1 LTFLYGLFAKDIP
14 LITLYA
20 HAKINLGLRI
30 IGTLPDGYHAI
41 HSLFLPIYDLFDTL
55 TFENHDTD
63 IIFISNDEL
72 NIPMEQNLIV
82 KSAHLMRKHF
92 GIQKGAIIHLD
103 KVIPSGAGLGG
114 GSSDAA
120 ATFRGL
126 TKLWEITTDI
136 PTLSEIGLSLG
147 SDIPFFFH
155 DSPAI
160 VEGKGEIITPISCDL
175 YAWLLFIFPGIHINT
190 GWAYSQIQEYSDYD
204 MINLK
209 SAIQNGS
216 INLQSEQ
223 LVNDFEKPIHAIHPI
238 LNDIK
243 RQLISSG
250 AIVSL
255 MSGSGSTMY
264 GIFSEESTA
273 HSAKSAFE
281 QFQTLLIPIR
291 LNDTHNR
298 EDIS

>member
-1 LTFLYGLFAKDIP
+1 MFAKDIR
-14 LITLYA
+14 LITLNA

-55 TFENHDTD
+55 TFENHDSD
-63 IIFISNDEL
+63 IILISNDDL

-82 KSAHLMRKHF
+82 KSAHLMRKYF

-103 KVIPSGAGLGG
+103 KLIPSGAGLGG

-120 ATFRGL
+120 TTCKGL
-126 TKLWEITTDI
+126 AKLWEISTDI
-136 PTLSEIGLSLG
+136 STLSELCVSLG

-160 VEGKGEIITPISCDL
+160 VEGKGETITPISCDL
-175 YAWLLFIFPGIHINT
+175 HAWLLFIFPGIHINT
-190 GWAYSQIQEYSDYD
+190 GWAYSQIQEYSHYNT
-204 MINLK
+204 INIQ
-209 SAIQNGS
+209 SAIQNGL
-216 INLQSEQ
+216 INLQSKQ
-223 LVNDFEKPIHAIHPI
+223 LVNDFEKPIHAIYPV

-243 RQLISSG
+243 QQLLSFG

-264 GIFSEESTA
+264 GIFSDESTA
-273 HSAKSAFE
+273 HYAKSACT
-281 QFQTLLIPIR
+281 QFDTLLIPIR
-291 LNDTHNR
+291 LNNTPSR
-298 EDIS
+298 EDK

>member
-1 LTFLYGLFAKDIP
+1 M
-14 LITLYA
+14 ITLYA

-55 TFENHDTD
+55 TFENHATD

-126 TKLWEITTDI
+126 TKLWEITTDP
-136 PTLSEIGLSLG
+136 PTLSELGLSLG

-281 QFQTLLIPIR
+281 QFQTLIIPIR

>member
-1 LTFLYGLFAKDIP
+1 LYGLFAKDIP

-55 TFENHDTD
+55 TFENHATD

-136 PTLSEIGLSLG
+136 PTLSELGLSLG

-175 YAWLLFIFPGIHINT
+175 HAWLLFIFPGIHINT

-223 LVNDFEKPIHAIHPI
+223 LINDFEKPIHAIHPI

-281 QFQTLLIPIR
+281 QFQTLIIPIR

>member
-1 LTFLYGLFAKDIP
+1 M
-14 LITLYA
+14 
-20 HAKINLGLRI
+20 
-30 IGTLPDGYHAI
+30 PDGYHAI

-190 GWAYSQIQEYSDYD
+190 GWAYSQIQEYSDYETID
-204 MINLK
+204 LK

-216 INLQSEQ
+216 INLQSEE

-264 GIFSEESTA
+264 GIFSKESTA
-273 HSAKSAFE
+273 QSAKSAFE

-291 LNDTHNR
+291 LNDTHIR

>member
-1 LTFLYGLFAKDIP
+1 M
-14 LITLYA
+14 ITLYA

-55 TFENHDTD
+55 TFENHDSD
-63 IIFISNDEL
+63 IIFISNDDL

-82 KSAHLMRKHF
+82 QSAHLMRKHF

-103 KVIPSGAGLGG
+103 KLIPSGAGLGG

-120 ATFRGL
+120 TTCRGL
-126 TKLWEITTDI
+126 AKLWEITTDI
-136 PTLSEIGLSLG
+136 PTLSELGVSLG

-160 VEGKGEIITPISCDL
+160 VTGKGEIITPISCDL
-175 YAWLLFIFPGIHINT
+175 HAWLLFIFPGIHINT

-204 MINLK
+204 TINLK

-216 INLQSEQ
+216 INLQSEE
-223 LVNDFEKPIHAIHPI
+223 LVNDFEKPIHMIYPI

-243 RQLISSG
+243 QQLISLG
-250 AIVSL
+250 AIVS
-255 MSGSGSTMY
+255 
-264 GIFSEESTA
+264 
-273 HSAKSAFE
+273 
-281 QFQTLLIPIR
+281 
-291 LNDTHNR
+291 
-298 EDIS
+298 

>member
-1 LTFLYGLFAKDIP
+1 MIAKDIP

-63 IIFISNDEL
+63 IIFISNDDL

-126 TKLWEITTDI
+126 TKLWEISTDI
-136 PTLSEIGLSLG
+136 LTLSELGLSLG

-175 YAWLLFIFPGIHINT
+175 HAWLLFIFPGIHINT
-190 GWAYSQIQEYSDYD
+190 GWAYSQIQKYSDYKTID
-204 MINLK
+204 LK

-243 RQLISSG
+243 LQLISSG

-264 GIFSEESTA
+264 GIFSEESIA
-273 HSAKSAFE
+273 QSAKSVFG

-291 LNDTHNR
+291 LGDTNIR

>member
-1 LTFLYGLFAKDIP
+1 LYGLFAKDIP

-55 TFENHDTD
+55 TFENHATD

-126 TKLWEITTDI
+126 TKLWEITTDP
-136 PTLSEIGLSLG
+136 PTLSELGLSLG

-190 GWAYSQIQEYSDYD
+190 RWAYSQIQEYSDYD

>member
-1 LTFLYGLFAKDIP
+1 M
-14 LITLYA
+14 ITLHA

-55 TFENHDTD
+55 TFENHATD

-82 KSAHLMRKHF
+82 KAAHLMRKHF

-136 PTLSEIGLSLG
+136 PTLSELGLSLG

-175 YAWLLFIFPGIHINT
+175 YAWLLFIFPGLHINT
-190 GWAYSQIQEYSDYD
+190 GWAYSQIQEYSDYETID
-204 MINLK
+204 LK

-216 INLQSEQ
+216 INLQSEE

-273 HSAKSAFE
+273 QSAKSAFE

>member
-1 LTFLYGLFAKDIP
+1 LYGLFAKDIP

-55 TFENHDTD
+55 TFENHATD

-126 TKLWEITTDI
+126 TKLWEITTDP
-136 PTLSEIGLSLG
+136 PTLSELGLSLG

-281 QFQTLLIPIR
+281 QFQTLIIPIR

>member
-1 LTFLYGLFAKDIP
+1 LYGLFAKDIP

-55 TFENHDTD
+55 TFENHATD

-126 TKLWEITTDI
+126 TKLWEITTDP
-136 PTLSEIGLSLG
+136 PTLSELGLSLG

-190 GWAYSQIQEYSDYD
+190 RWAYSQIQEYSDYD

-281 QFQTLLIPIR
+281 QFQTLIIPIR

>member
-1 LTFLYGLFAKDIP
+1 M
-14 LITLYA
+14 ITLYA

-63 IIFISNDEL
+63 IIFISNDDL

-126 TKLWEITTDI
+126 TKLWEISTDI
-136 PTLSEIGLSLG
+136 LTLSELGFSLG

-175 YAWLLFIFPGIHINT
+175 HAWLLFIFPGIHINT
-190 GWAYSQIQEYSDYD
+190 GWAYSQIQKYSDYKTID
-204 MINLK
+204 LK

-243 RQLISSG
+243 LQLISSG

-264 GIFSEESTA
+264 GIFSEESIA
-273 HSAKSAFE
+273 QSAKSVFG

-291 LNDTHNR
+291 LGDTNIR

>member
-1 LTFLYGLFAKDIP
+1 MFAKDIP

-55 TFENHDTD
+55 TFENHDSD
-63 IIFISNDEL
+63 IMFISNDDL

-82 KSAHLMRKHF
+82 QSAHLMRKHF

-103 KVIPSGAGLGG
+103 KLIPSGAGLGG

-120 ATFRGL
+120 TTCRGL
-126 TKLWEITTDI
+126 AKLWEITTDI
-136 PTLSEIGLSLG
+136 PTLSELGVSLG

-160 VEGKGEIITPISCDL
+160 VTGKGEIITPISCDL
-175 YAWLLFIFPGIHINT
+175 HAWLLFIFPGIHINT
-190 GWAYSQIQEYSDYD
+190 GWAYSQIQEYSYYD
-204 MINLK
+204 TINLK

-216 INLQSEQ
+216 INLQSEE
-223 LVNDFEKPIHAIHPI
+223 LVNDFEKPIHMIYPI

-243 RQLISSG
+243 QQLISLG

-273 HSAKSAFE
+273 QYAKSACR
-281 QFQTLLIPIR
+281 QFDTLLIPIR
-291 LNDTHNR
+291 LSNTPNS
-298 EDIS
+298 EDRS

>member
-1 LTFLYGLFAKDIP
+1 M
-14 LITLYA
+14 ITLYA

-63 IIFISNDEL
+63 IIFISNDDL

-126 TKLWEITTDI
+126 TKLWEISTDI
-136 PTLSEIGLSLG
+136 LTLSELGLSLG

-175 YAWLLFIFPGIHINT
+175 HAWLLFIFPGIHINT
-190 GWAYSQIQEYSDYD
+190 GWAYSQIQKYSDYKTID
-204 MINLK
+204 LK

-243 RQLISSG
+243 LQLISSG

-264 GIFSEESTA
+264 GIFSEESIA
-273 HSAKSAFE
+273 QSAKSVFG

-291 LNDTHNR
+291 LGDTNIR

>member
-1 LTFLYGLFAKDIP
+1 MYGLFAKDIP
-14 LITLYA
+14 LITLHA

-63 IIFISNDEL
+63 IIFISNDHL

-92 GIQKGAIIHLD
+92 GIEKGAIIHLD

-120 ATFRGL
+120 ATFKGL
-126 TKLWEITTDI
+126 SKLWEITTDI
-136 PTLSEIGLSLG
+136 TTLSKLGLSLG

-160 VEGKGEIITPISCDL
+160 VEGKGEVITPISCDL
-175 YAWLLFIFPGIHINT
+175 HAWLLFIFPGIHINT
-190 GWAYSQIQEYSDYD
+190 AWAYSQIQEYSDYAS
-204 MINLK
+204 IHLE
-209 SAIQNGS
+209 SVFQNGS
-216 INLQSEQ
+216 INLQSEL

-243 RQLISSG
+243 LQLISSG
-250 AIVSL
+250 ALTSL

-273 HSAKSAFE
+273 QTAKSAFE
-281 QFQTLLIPIR
+281 QYQTLLIPIQ
-291 LNDTHNR
+291 LNYNPIR
-298 EDIS
+298 EELS

>member
-1 LTFLYGLFAKDIP
+1 LYGLFAKDIP

>member
-1 LTFLYGLFAKDIP
+1 LFAKDIP

-55 TFENHDTD
+55 TIENHDTD
-63 IIFISNDEL
+63 IIFISNDDL

-92 GIQKGAIIHLD
+92 GIEKGAIIHLD

-136 PTLSEIGLSLG
+136 PTLSKLGLSLG

-175 YAWLLFIFPGIHINT
+175 HAWLLFIFPGIHINT
-190 GWAYSQIQEYSDYD
+190 GWAYSQIQEYSKYD
-204 MINLK
+204 TINLK
-209 SAIQNGS
+209 SVIQNGS
-216 INLQSEQ
+216 INLQSEL
-223 LVNDFEKPIHAIHPI
+223 LVNDFEKPIHEIHPI

-243 RQLISSG
+243 LQLISSG

-273 HSAKSAFE
+273 QTAKSAFE
-281 QFQTLLIPIR
+281 QYQTLLIPIR
-291 LNDTHNR
+291 LHYTPSR
-298 EDIS
+298 EELS

>member
-1 LTFLYGLFAKDIP
+1 MFAKDIP
-14 LITLYA
+14 LITLHA

-63 IIFISNDEL
+63 IIFISNDHL

-92 GIQKGAIIHLD
+92 GIEKGAIIHLD

-120 ATFRGL
+120 ATFKGL
-126 TKLWEITTDI
+126 SKLWEITTDI
-136 PTLSEIGLSLG
+136 TTLSKLGLSLG

-160 VEGKGEIITPISCDL
+160 VEGKGEVITPISCDL
-175 YAWLLFIFPGIHINT
+175 HAWLLFIFPGIHINT
-190 GWAYSQIQEYSDYD
+190 AWAYSQIQEYSDYAS
-204 MINLK
+204 IHLE
-209 SAIQNGS
+209 SVFQNGS
-216 INLQSEQ
+216 INLQSKL

-243 RQLISSG
+243 LQLISSG
-250 AIVSL
+250 ALTSL

-273 HSAKSAFE
+273 QTAKSAFE
-281 QFQTLLIPIR
+281 QYQTLLIPIQ
-291 LNDTHNR
+291 LNYNPIR
-298 EDIS
+298 EELS

>member
-1 LTFLYGLFAKDIP
+1 M
-14 LITLYA
+14 ITLHA

-30 IGTLPDGYHAI
+30 IGTLSDGYHAI

-216 INLQSEQ
+216 INLQSEE

-291 LNDTHNR
+291 LNETHNR

>member
-1 LTFLYGLFAKDIP
+1 LYGLFAKDIP
-14 LITLYA
+14 LITLHA

-136 PTLSEIGLSLG
+136 PTLSELGLSLG

-190 GWAYSQIQEYSDYD
+190 GWAYSQIQEYSDYETID
-204 MINLK
+204 LK

-216 INLQSEQ
+216 INLQSEE

-243 RQLISSG
+243 LQLISSG

-273 HSAKSAFE
+273 QSAKCAFE

>member
-1 LTFLYGLFAKDIP
+1 LYGLFAKDIP

-63 IIFISNDEL
+63 IIFISNDDL

-126 TKLWEITTDI
+126 TKLWEITTDP
-136 PTLSEIGLSLG
+136 PTLSELGLSLG

-216 INLQSEQ
+216 INLQSEL

>member
-1 LTFLYGLFAKDIP
+1 M
-14 LITLYA
+14 ITLYA

-63 IIFISNDEL
+63 IIFISNDDL

-136 PTLSEIGLSLG
+136 PTLSELGLSLG

-175 YAWLLFIFPGIHINT
+175 HAWLLFIFPGIHINT

-243 RQLISSG
+243 LQLISSG
-250 AIVSL
+250 ALASL

-273 HSAKSAFE
+273 LTAKSAFE
-281 QFQTLLIPIR
+281 QYQTLLIPIQ
-291 LNDTHNR
+291 LNYNPIR
-298 EDIS
+298 EELS

>member
-1 LTFLYGLFAKDIP
+1 MFAKDIP

-63 IIFISNDEL
+63 IIFISNDDL

-291 LNDTHNR
+291 LNETHNR

>member
-1 LTFLYGLFAKDIP
+1 M
-14 LITLYA
+14 ITLYA

-63 IIFISNDEL
+63 IIFISNDDL

-126 TKLWEITTDI
+126 TKLWEISNDI
-136 PTLSEIGLSLG
+136 PTLSELGLSLG

-160 VEGKGEIITPISCDL
+160 VEGKGEIVTPISCDL
-175 YAWLLFIFPGIHINT
+175 HAWLLFIFPGIHINT
-190 GWAYSQIQEYSDYD
+190 GWAYSQIQKYSDYKTID
-204 MINLK
+204 LK

-216 INLQSEQ
+216 INLQSEE

-243 RQLISSG
+243 LQLISSG

-273 HSAKSAFE
+273 DSAKSAFE

>member
-1 LTFLYGLFAKDIP
+1 MFAKDIP

-55 TFENHDTD
+55 TFENHATD

-126 TKLWEITTDI
+126 TKLWEITTDP
-136 PTLSEIGLSLG
+136 PTLSELGLSLG

-281 QFQTLLIPIR
+281 QFQTLIIPIR

>member
-1 LTFLYGLFAKDIP
+1 
-14 LITLYA
+14 
-20 HAKINLGLRI
+20 
-30 IGTLPDGYHAI
+30 LPDGYHAI

-55 TFENHDTD
+55 TFENHATD

-126 TKLWEITTDI
+126 TKLWEITTDP
-136 PTLSEIGLSLG
+136 PTLSELGLSLG

-281 QFQTLLIPIR
+281 QFQTLIIPIR

>member
-1 LTFLYGLFAKDIP
+1 M
-14 LITLYA
+14 ITLHA

-63 IIFISNDEL
+63 IIFISNDVL

-92 GIQKGAIIHLD
+92 GIKKGAIIHLD

-120 ATFRGL
+120 ATFSGL
-126 TKLWEITTDI
+126 SKLWEINPDI
-136 PTLSEIGLSLG
+136 STLSKLALSLG

-160 VEGKGEIITPISCDL
+160 VEGKGEIIKPISCDL
-175 YAWLLFIFPGIHINT
+175 HAWLLFIFPGIHINT
-190 GWAYSQIQEYSDYD
+190 GWAYSQIQEYSNYD
-204 MINLK
+204 SINLE

-216 INLQSEQ
+216 INLQSE
-223 LVNDFEKPIHAIHPI
+223 LFVNDFEKPIHAIHPI

-243 RQLISSG
+243 LQLISSG

-255 MSGSGSTMY
+255 MSGSGSTMF
-264 GIFSEESTA
+264 GIFSEESMAQTA
-273 HSAKSAFE
+273 KTAFE
-281 QFQTLLIPIR
+281 QYQTLLIPIH
-291 LNDTHNR
+291 LSYTPIR
-298 EDIS
+298 EKLS

>member
-1 LTFLYGLFAKDIP
+1 LYGLFAKDIP
-14 LITLYA
+14 LITLHA

-63 IIFISNDEL
+63 IIFISNDHL

-92 GIQKGAIIHLD
+92 GIEKGAIIHLD

-120 ATFRGL
+120 ATFKGL
-126 TKLWEITTDI
+126 SKLWEITTDI
-136 PTLSEIGLSLG
+136 TTLSKLGLSLG

-160 VEGKGEIITPISCDL
+160 VEGKGEVITPISCDL
-175 YAWLLFIFPGIHINT
+175 HAWLLFIFPGIHINT
-190 GWAYSQIQEYSDYD
+190 AWAYSQIQEYSDYAS
-204 MINLK
+204 IHLE
-209 SAIQNGS
+209 SVFQNGS
-216 INLQSEQ
+216 INLQSEL
-223 LVNDFEKPIHAIHPI
+223 LVNDFEKPIQAIHPI

-243 RQLISSG
+243 LQLISSG
-250 AIVSL
+250 ALTSL

-273 HSAKSAFE
+273 QTAKSAFE
-281 QFQTLLIPIR
+281 QYQTLLIPIQ
-291 LNDTHNR
+291 LNYNPIR
-298 EDIS
+298 EELS

>member
-1 LTFLYGLFAKDIP
+1 LYGLFAKDIP
-14 LITLYA
+14 LITLHA

-55 TFENHDTD
+55 TFENHVTD
-63 IIFISNDEL
+63 IIFISNDDL

-82 KSAHLMRKHF
+82 KSAHLMRNHF

-136 PTLSEIGLSLG
+136 PTLSELGLSLG

-160 VEGKGEIITPISCDL
+160 VEGKGELITPISCDL
-175 YAWLLFIFPGIHINT
+175 HAWLLFIFPGIHINT
-190 GWAYSQIQEYSDYD
+190 GWAYSQIQEYSDYET
-204 MINLK
+204 INLK
-209 SAIQNGS
+209 SAIHNGS
-216 INLQSEQ
+216 INLQSEL
-223 LVNDFEKPIHAIHPI
+223 LVNDFEQPIHAIHPI

-273 HSAKSAFE
+273 QSAKNAFE
-281 QFQTLLIPIR
+281 HFQTLLIPIR
-291 LNDTHNR
+291 LNDSHIR